1 MKSLG
6 ASYSNEERDSFMAV
20 WRYSGH
26 LMGIPETIL
35 VRDYRDALEL
45 FRIGA
50 LCEPDPQMESVVM
63 ANALVHS
70 APMVAG
76 VTEPDARRKLAE
88 YIFRMSRAMIGSEL
102 ANNLNYPSNH
112 TFGVLP
118 WFRMQRRYHHFTRRW
133 LPRLARESNFS
144 AFNTLG
150 VPEEI
155 LFADEHEAV
164 HLKEV
169 GYACEP
175 RPSTES
181 ITLAHAIVNCVPD
194 LMGMEDGPK
203 RKRLIDFLFR
213 TSRALLGDDMAD
225 ALEYPPQFTLGV
237 LPFVRMQQRY
247 KALRLRMPGASHYDS
262 ENFAGLLQRSVYD
275 DIGMSYRMPDAL
287 REAESSAW

>member
-1 MKSLG
+1 MALAASGFSAVNLQAVRKLG
-6 ASYSNEERDSFMAV
+6 VRLTEEESVGYMHI
-20 WRYSGH
+20 WRY
-26 LMGIPETIL
+26 
-35 VRDYRDALEL
+35 
-45 FRIGA
+45 
-50 LCEPDPQMESVVM
+50 
-63 ANALVHS
+63 
-70 APMVAG
+70 
-76 VTEPDARRKLAE
+76 VT
-88 YIFRMSRAMIGSEL
+88 
-102 ANNLNYPSNH
+102 
-112 TFGVLP
+112 
-118 WFRMQRRYHHFTRRW
+118 W
-133 LPRLARESNFS
+133 L
-144 AFNTLG
+144 LG

-155 LFADEHEAV
+155 LFAGEHEAV